1 MCPID
6 INEQW
11 SDEQLANTVS
21 EVYLE
26 LQDVEFR
33 EVAEAARQCRKC
45 VPRSA
50 GLPAL
55 RHQMRRR
62 ALGLAVTEFTS
73 PALTRMALR

>member
-6 INEQW
+6 PKEQW
-11 SDEQLANTVS
+11 SDEQLAITVS

-26 LQDVEFR
+26 LQDVEFG
-33 EVAEAARQCRKC
+33 EVAEAARQCRQL

-73 PALTRMALR
+73 PALITART